1 MRLLGSIRIFYDAE
15 PIMGIAVR
23 PWYKYRLGFALPLIH
38 EPNPHPG
45 PMRSGFVEISF
56 GFNFVRYEPNY
67 HRNLCFPKCGRRGKL
82 LKSNPLNKESHN
94 SPDAAA
100 CDDSILVRVENIT
113 KRFGR
118 IPVLKDVRF
127 EVRAGEVHVL
137 AGENGAGKSTL
148 VKILGGV
155 HTDFDGRL
163 EICGRE
169 VRPRTPHEANLL
181 GVAVIHQELSLIGP
195 MSVADNIFLGQ
206 MQTRSGLVRDSFQH
220 EHAKECVRRLGL
232 DIDVG
237 APAESFPIAIQQL
250 IEIAKALARNARV
263 IIMDEP
269 TSALNA
275 PEVERL
281 FALIQSLKKRGCGI
295 VYISHKFEEIERL
308 ADRITVLRDGC
319 WIGTAP
325 VNELPIPKLIE
336 WMVGRKMEEIAPR
349 RASSSGSERLRLEN
363 FSVFPRGMRK
373 SAAVQNMSL
382 SIRAGEI
389 VGVAGLQGSGAS
401 ELFHG
406 LFGDYGSGT
415 RGEVF
420 LDGTRVH
427 FTSPRQA
434 IDAGMALLTNDRK
447 ATGLVLSLSVAAN
460 ATLAGLREI
469 SPTGWLQSER
479 ERNAVEKTVAPM
491 NLRAA
496 SLDMEVGA
504 LSGGNQQKV
513 AIAKWLHI
521 APKLLLLDE
530 PTRGIDVG
538 AKRDIYRMMNEWT
551 ERGAAILLITSE
563 MPELLA
569 LSDRIIVM
577 HRGGLAAEFSRENA
591 TPELVLAAAMG
602 SKPLCSPPQGFGARE
617 TRLRSATS
625 EPLEVT
631 KQ

>member
-1 MRLLGSIRIFYDAE
+1 M
-15 PIMGIAVR
+15 
-23 PWYKYRLGFALPLIH
+23 
-38 EPNPHPG
+38 
-45 PMRSGFVEISF
+45 
-56 GFNFVRYEPNY
+56 
-67 HRNLCFPKCGRRGKL
+67 
-82 LKSNPLNKESHN
+82 
-94 SPDAAA
+94 
-100 CDDSILVRVENIT
+100 ENIT

-118 IPVLKDVRF
+118 LAVLKDVQF

-163 EICGRE
+163 EICGHQ
-169 VRPRTPHEANLL
+169 VRPKTPHEANLL

-206 MQTRSGLVRDSFQH
+206 MQTRSGLVRDRFQH
-220 EHAKECVRRLGL
+220 EHANECVRRLGL
-232 DIDVG
+232 DMDVRE
-237 APAESFPIAIQQL
+237 PVESFPIAIQQL
-250 IEIAKALARNARV
+250 IEIAKALSRDARV

-281 FALIQSLKKRGCGI
+281 FTLIQLLKKRGCGI

-308 ADRITVLRDGC
+308 ADRVTVLRDGC
-319 WIGTAP
+319 WIGTEPAK
-325 VNELPIPKLIE
+325 ELPIPKLIE
-336 WMVGRKMEEIAPR
+336 WMVGRKIEEFAPR
-349 RASSSGSERLRLEN
+349 SASHIGSERLRLEN
-363 FSVFPRGMRK
+363 FSVFPRGFRN
-373 SAAVQNMSL
+373 AAAARNISL
-382 SIRAGEI
+382 AIRAGEI

-406 LFGDYGSGT
+406 LFGDYGSAS

-427 FTSPRQA
+427 MASPRQA
-434 IDAGMALLTNDRK
+434 IDSGIALLTNDRK

-469 SPTGWLQSER
+469 TPAGWLRDER
-479 ERNAVEKTVAPM
+479 EQETVEKILSPM

-496 SLDMEVGA
+496 SLDLEVGA

-513 AIAKWLHI
+513 AIAKWLQI
-521 APKLLLLDE
+521 KPKLLLLDE
-530 PTRGIDVG
+530 PTRGIDVA
-538 AKRDIYRMMNEWT
+538 AKRDIYQMMNEWT
-551 ERGAAILLITSE
+551 ARGAAILLITSE

-569 LSDRIIVM
+569 LSDRIAVM
-577 HRGGLAAEFSRENA
+577 HRGTLAAEFSRKDA

-602 SKPLCSPPQGFGARE
+602 STPLRASSQVFRANEIP
-617 TRLRSATS
+617 TKSASS

>member
-1 MRLLGSIRIFYDAE
+1 MNSRKAYS
-15 PIMGIAVR
+15 
-23 PWYKYRLGFALPLIH
+23 
-38 EPNPHPG
+38 
-45 PMRSGFVEISF
+45 
-56 GFNFVRYEPNY
+56 
-67 HRNLCFPKCGRRGKL
+67 RRGLESNLFYKACAMGNRWEAVVSGINSIIIGTYASPKSDVRRKFL
-82 LKSNPLNKESHN
+82 NSNPLKKESHN
-94 SPDAAA
+94 SPHAAA
-100 CDDSILVRVENIT
+100 APEDSSVLVRMEKIT

-118 IPVLKDVRF
+118 IAVLKDVPF

-155 HTDFDGRL
+155 HTDFDGSL
-163 EICGRE
+163 EIRGRPA
-169 VRPRTPHEANLL
+169 RPRTPHEANLL

-195 MSVADNIFLGQ
+195 MSVTDNIFLGQ
-206 MQTRSGLVRDSFQH
+206 MQSRSGWVRDNFQH

-232 DIDVG
+232 DIDVRD
-237 APAESFPIAIQQL
+237 PAESFPIAIQQL

-281 FALIQSLKKRGCGI
+281 FALIQLLKKRGCGI

-308 ADRITVLRDGC
+308 ADRITVLRDGS

-325 VNELPIPKLIE
+325 ASELPIPKLIE
-336 WMVGRKMEEIAPR
+336 WMVGRKIEEIVPR
-349 RASSSGSERLRLEN
+349 RASQAGSERLRLEN
-363 FSVFPRGMRK
+363 FSVFPRGVRN
-373 SAAVQNMSL
+373 SAAVQNVSL
-382 SIRAGEI
+382 TICAGEI

-406 LFGDYGSGT
+406 VFGDYGSGT

-420 LDGTRVH
+420 LDGTRVR

-469 SPTGWLQSER
+469 SPAGWLRGER
-479 ERNAVEKTVAPM
+479 ERKAVERTVAPM

-513 AIAKWLHI
+513 AIAKWLQI
-521 APKLLLLDE
+521 EPKLLLLDE

-538 AKRDIYRMMNEWT
+538 AKRDIYRMMNDWT
-551 ERGAAILLITSE
+551 GRGAAILLITSE

-569 LSDRIIVM
+569 LSDRIMVM
-577 HRGGLAAEFSRENA
+577 HRGRLAAEFSREDA
-591 TPELVLAAAMG
+591 TPGLVLAAAMG
-602 SKPLCSPPQGFGARE
+602 SKPPHSRPQAFGANE
-617 TRLRSATS
+617 TRMESVSS
-625 EPLEVT
+625 EPLEAI
-631 KQ
+631 KE

>member
-1 MRLLGSIRIFYDAE
+1 MKD
-15 PIMGIAVR
+15 
-23 PWYKYRLGFALPLIH
+23 
-38 EPNPHPG
+38 
-45 PMRSGFVEISF
+45 
-56 GFNFVRYEPNY
+56 
-67 HRNLCFPKCGRRGKL
+67 
-82 LKSNPLNKESHN
+82 SHN

-100 CDDSILVRVENIT
+100 APDGSILVRMENIT
-113 KRFGR
+113 KRFG
-118 IPVLKDVRF
+118 PVAVLKDVQF

-155 HTDFDGRL
+155 HTNFDGRL
-163 EICGRE
+163 EICGHQ
-169 VRPRTPHEANLL
+169 VRPRSPHEANLL

-206 MQTRSGLVRDSFQH
+206 MQTRSGLVRDHFQH
-220 EHAKECVRRLGL
+220 ERADECVRRLGL
-232 DIDVG
+232 DVDVRE
-237 APAESFPIAIQQL
+237 PVESFPIAIQQL

-281 FALIQSLKKRGCGI
+281 FALIQLLKKRGCGI

-325 VNELPIPKLIE
+325 ARELPIPKLIE
-336 WMVGRKMEEIAPR
+336 WMVGRKIEEFAPR
-349 RASSSGSERLRLEN
+349 RASQAGTERLRLEN
-363 FSVFPRGMRK
+363 FSVFPRGHRN
-373 SAAVQNMSL
+373 SAAVQNISL
-382 SIRAGEI
+382 RIRAGEI

-406 LFGDYGSGT
+406 LFGDYGPAS

-420 LDGTRVH
+420 LDGARVNI
-427 FTSPRQA
+427 TSPRQA

-469 SPTGWLQSER
+469 SPTGWLRKESER
-479 ERNAVEKTVAPM
+479 AAVEKIVAPM

-513 AIAKWLHI
+513 AIAKWLQI
-521 APKLLLLDE
+521 KPKLLLLDE
-530 PTRGIDVG
+530 PTRGIDVA
-538 AKRDIYRMMNEWT
+538 AKQDIYQMMNEWT
-551 ERGAAILLITSE
+551 ARGAAILLITSE

-569 LSDRIIVM
+569 LSDRLIVM
-577 HRGGLAAEFSRENA
+577 HRGKLAAEFSRENA
-591 TPELVLAAAMG
+591 TAELVLAAAMG
-602 SKPLCSPPQGFGARE
+602 SKPMHSSPQVFRTNE
-617 TRLRSATS
+617 TQVKSATS
-625 EPLEVT
+625 EPLET
-631 KQ
+631 RKE

>member
-1 MRLLGSIRIFYDAE
+1 MPA
-15 PIMGIAVR
+15 
-23 PWYKYRLGFALPLIH
+23 H
-38 EPNPHPG
+38 
-45 PMRSGFVEISF
+45 
-56 GFNFVRYEPNY
+56 
-67 HRNLCFPKCGRRGKL
+67 HRNLCFPNSGLWRKFL
-82 LKSNPLNKESHN
+82 NSNPLKNDNHN
-94 SPDAAA
+94 LPNAAA
-100 CDDSILVRVENIT
+100 APDDSILIRMENIT

-118 IPVLKDVRF
+118 VAVLNDVQF

-155 HTDFDGRL
+155 HTDFAGRL
-163 EICGRE
+163 EICGHP

-206 MQTRSGLVRDSFQH
+206 MQTRSGLVRDKFQL

-232 DIDVG
+232 DIDVRE
-237 APAESFPIAIQQL
+237 PVESFPIAVQQL

-275 PEVERL
+275 PEVEQL
-281 FALIQSLKKRGCGI
+281 FTLVQSLKKRGCGI

-336 WMVGRKMEEIAPR
+336 WMVGRKIEEFAPR
-349 RASSSGSERLRLEN
+349 AALQAGSERLRLEN
-363 FSVFPRGMRK
+363 FSVFPRGFR
-373 SAAVQNMSL
+373 SNAAVQEVSL
-382 SIRAGEI
+382 AIRAGEI
-389 VGVAGLQGSGAS
+389 VGLAGLQGSGAS

-415 RGEVF
+415 CGEVF
-420 LDGTRVH
+420 LDRTRVQI
-427 FTSPRQA
+427 TSPRQA

-469 SPTGWLQSER
+469 SPIGWLRDER
-479 ERNAVEKTVAPM
+479 ERQAVERIVAPM

-513 AIAKWLHI
+513 AIAKWLQI
-521 APKLLLLDE
+521 KPKLLLLDE
-530 PTRGIDVG
+530 PTRGIDVA
-538 AKRDIYRMMNEWT
+538 AKRDIYHLMNEWT
-551 ERGAAILLITSE
+551 ARGAAILLITSE

-577 HRGGLAAEFSRENA
+577 HRGRLTAEFSRENA
-591 TPELVLAAAMG
+591 TPELVIAAAMG
-602 SKPLCSPPQGFGARE
+602 SKTLHAGAE
-617 TRLRSATS
+617 A
-625 EPLEVT
+625 LEAIR
-631 KQ
+631 Q